1 VSRGVCR
8 AMMGADTRDDL
19 LDRAA
24 DVGADVGGARGFDF
38 RDEVRSG
45 EEGWVLGPSV
55 CNAASNGKHR
65 ADQVARERACEWRA
79 RSKQPAATCPL
90 LALTSRG
97 RGRTRTPSRLALG
110 RSLGTRARPARSV
123 DRLDRDPCGQ

>member
-1 VSRGVCR
+1 MSRGVCR

-45 EEGWVLGPSV
+45 EEGWVLGRVGTKCVQRGQQRQAPRRSGG
-55 CNAASNGKHR
+55 S
-65 ADQVARERACEWRA
+65 RE
-79 RSKQPAATCPL
+79 
-90 LALTSRG
+90 G
-97 RGRTRTPSRLALG
+97 
-110 RSLGTRARPARSV
+110 V
-123 DRLDRDPCGQ
+123 